1 MYHRSGHGNRQKM
14 IIRAVLYILA
24 VYGNYGISQLG
35 FGVPSAE
42 CIELQQVKST
52 CHDSCV
58 VGIGNAFID

>member
-1 MYHRSGHGNRQKM
+1 M

-42 CIELQQVKST
+42 CIEVQQVKST